1 MTTGVRRRLG
11 VEERRQQ
18 LIGVALE
25 LFSRRSPDEV
35 SIDEIASAAGIS
47 RPLVYHYFPGKLSL
61 YEAALK
67 RASDDLA
74 ARFVEPHEGPLGAR
88 LLRVMRRFFD
98 FVDEHGP
105 GFSAL
110 MRGGP
115 AVGSSTTNAL
125 IDSVRQAAYV
135 QILSHLGV
143 TDPPA
148 RLELVVRSW
157 ISLAESTALIWLDG
171 RRIPRAELEVQ
182 LVHDFA
188 ALTAVSAAHDAEMA
202 ALLRASPRWP
212 RTAASDGGRRAR
224 CPRWPAGP
232 AHGGPY
238 DGLDLLRLGG
248 HGQIGVAAR
257 FQFRHRSPGRGRG
270 GGEVHDGQ
278 RGHGGRART
287 RRHSSKP
294 LMSGRPTSTRA
305 TSGRVPSRSR
315 TSSSTSASPPLATGT
330 TWWPAR
336 ASTAPMAYRL
346 AATSSTTSTVVPE
359 VCCVPLPYISTAPRA
374 YVGGQTAGRGLRHP
388 T

>member
-1 MTTGVRRRLG
+1 MTTGVRRRMG

-74 ARFVEPHEGPLGAR
+74 GRFAEPHEGPLGAR

-125 IDSVRQAAYV
+125 IDSVRQAAYD

-143 TDPPA
+143 EEPPA

-182 LVHDFA
+182 LVHDFG
-188 ALTAVSAAHDAEMA
+188 ALVAVSAAHDEEMG
-202 ALLRASPRWP
+202 ALMRQVFKDEPA
-212 RTAASDGGRRAR
+212 DG
-224 CPRWPAGP
+224 PF
-232 AHGGPY
+232 
-238 DGLDLLRLGG
+238 LDLVGRL
-248 HGQIGVAAR
+248 VA
-257 FQFRHRSPGRGRG
+257 
-270 GGEVHDGQ
+270 
-278 RGHGGRART
+278 
-287 RRHSSKP
+287 
-294 LMSGRPTSTRA
+294 L
-305 TSGRVPSRSR
+305 
-315 TSSSTSASPPLATGT
+315 AS
-330 TWWPAR
+330 
-336 ASTAPMAYRL
+336 
-346 AATSSTTSTVVPE
+346 
-359 VCCVPLPYISTAPRA
+359 
-374 YVGGQTAGRGLRHP
+374 
-388 T
+388 

>member
-88 LLRVMRRFFD
+88 LLRVMHRFFD

-171 RRIPRAELEVQ
+171 RRIPRAELEIQ

-188 ALTAVSAAHDAEMA
+188 ALTAVSAAQDAEMG
-202 ALLRASPRWP
+202 ALMRRIAQEEP
-212 RTAASDGGRRAR
+212 ADGPFA
-224 CPRWPAGP
+224 
-232 AHGGPY
+232 
-238 DGLDLLRLGG
+238 DL
-248 HGQIGVAAR
+248 
-257 FQFRHRSPGRGRG
+257 
-270 GGEVHDGQ
+270 
-278 RGHGGRART
+278 
-287 RRHSSKP
+287 
-294 LMSGRPTSTRA
+294 
-305 TSGRVPSRSR
+305 
-315 TSSSTSASPPLATGT
+315 
-330 TWWPAR
+330 
-336 ASTAPMAYRL
+336 
-346 AATSSTTSTVVPE
+346 
-359 VCCVPLPYISTAPRA
+359 
-374 YVGGQTAGRGLRHP
+374 AGRLLAP
-388 T
+388 AT

>member
-1 MTTGVRRRLG
+1 MG

-67 RASDDLA
+67 RASEDLA
-74 ARFVEPHEGPLGAR
+74 GRFAEPHEGPLGAR

-115 AVGSSTTNAL
+115 AVSVGGAHSMSHVSATNAL
-125 IDSVRQAAYV
+125 IDSVRQAAYE
-135 QILSHLGV
+135 QILAHLDV
-143 TDPPA
+143 TEAPA

-171 RRIPRAELEVQ
+171 RRIPRGELEIQ

-188 ALTAVSAAHDAEMA
+188 ALAAVSAAHDE
-202 ALLRASPRWP
+202 
-212 RTAASDGGRRAR
+212 
-224 CPRWPAGP
+224 
-232 AHGGPY
+232 
-238 DGLDLLRLGG
+238 
-248 HGQIGVAAR
+248 
-257 FQFRHRSPGRGRG
+257 
-270 GGEVHDGQ
+270 E
-278 RGHGGRART
+278 
-287 RRHSSKP
+287 
-294 LMSGRPTSTRA
+294 
-305 TSGRVPSRSR
+305 
-315 TSSSTSASPPLATGT
+315 TSSLLKRMVKDEPGDGPFADLAV
-330 TWWPAR
+330 
-336 ASTAPMAYRL
+336 RL
-346 AATSSTTSTVVPE
+346 LS
-359 VCCVPLPYISTAPRA
+359 L
-374 YVGGQTAGRGLRHP
+374 AG
-388 T
+388 

>member
-1 MTTGVRRRLG
+1 MTNGGTRKIGVD
-11 VEERRQQ
+11 ERRQQ

-25 LFSRRSPDEV
+25 LFSQRSPDEV

-67 RASDDLA
+67 RAADDLA
-74 ARFVEPHEGPLGAR
+74 GRFVEPREGPLGAR
-88 LLRVMRRFFD
+88 LLRVMRRYFD

-115 AVGSSTTNAL
+115 AVGSTTTNAL

-171 RRIPRAELEVQ
+171 RRIPRRELEVQ

-188 ALTAVSAAHDAEMA
+188 ALAAVSAAHDEEMG
-202 ALLRASPRWP
+202 ALLRGALADEPADGPFTDLVGRLVALAS
-212 RTAASDGGRRAR
+212 
-224 CPRWPAGP
+224 
-232 AHGGPY
+232 
-238 DGLDLLRLGG
+238 
-248 HGQIGVAAR
+248 
-257 FQFRHRSPGRGRG
+257 
-270 GGEVHDGQ
+270 
-278 RGHGGRART
+278 
-287 RRHSSKP
+287 
-294 LMSGRPTSTRA
+294 
-305 TSGRVPSRSR
+305 
-315 TSSSTSASPPLATGT
+315 
-330 TWWPAR
+330 
-336 ASTAPMAYRL
+336 
-346 AATSSTTSTVVPE
+346 
-359 VCCVPLPYISTAPRA
+359 
-374 YVGGQTAGRGLRHP
+374 
-388 T
+388 

>member
-1 MTTGVRRRLG
+1 MTTGVRRRMG

-18 LIGVALE
+18 LIGVALD

-61 YEAALK
+61 YEAALQ
-67 RASDDLA
+67 RAADDLA
-74 ARFVEPHEGPLGAR
+74 ARFVEPAEGPLGAR
-88 LLRVMRRFFD
+88 LLRVMGRYFD

-115 AVGSSTTNAL
+115 AVGSSRTNAL
-125 IDSVRQAAYV
+125 VDSVRQAAYD

-188 ALTAVSAAHDAEMA
+188 ALTAVSAAHDEEMA
-202 ALLRASPRWP
+202 ALLRHVVANEP
-212 RTAASDGGRRAR
+212 ADGPFG
-224 CPRWPAGP
+224 
-232 AHGGPY
+232 
-238 DGLDLLRLGG
+238 DL
-248 HGQIGVAAR
+248 
-257 FQFRHRSPGRGRG
+257 
-270 GGEVHDGQ
+270 
-278 RGHGGRART
+278 
-287 RRHSSKP
+287 
-294 LMSGRPTSTRA
+294 
-305 TSGRVPSRSR
+305 
-315 TSSSTSASPPLATGT
+315 
-330 TWWPAR
+330 
-336 ASTAPMAYRL
+336 
-346 AATSSTTSTVVPE
+346 
-359 VCCVPLPYISTAPRA
+359 
-374 YVGGQTAGRGLRHP
+374 AGRLTSLVG
-388 T
+388 